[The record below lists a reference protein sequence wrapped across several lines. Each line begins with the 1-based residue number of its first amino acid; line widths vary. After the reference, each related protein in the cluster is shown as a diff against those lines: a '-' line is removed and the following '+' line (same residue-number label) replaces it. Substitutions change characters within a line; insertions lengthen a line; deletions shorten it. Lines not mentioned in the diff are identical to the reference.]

1 MTPGS
6 VPGLVTAGTHRDQ
19 EGYRSRTHSG
29 QDGYRD
35 GTHSGHI
42 RYPCCPQRHQRGHRI
57 SHLAPPP
64 VALYATY
71 LKERM
76 NHERS

>member
-6 VPGLVTAGTHRDQ
+6 VPGLVTAGTHCDQ
-19 EGYRSRTHSG
+19 EGYRSRLPCG
-29 QDGYRD
+29 RGGYRD

-42 RYPCCPQRHQRGHRI
+42 RYPFWSQRHQRGYHF

-76 NHERS
+76 NHE